1 MKHIVLFLK
10 GIAIGIANMIAG
22 LSGGTIA
29 YILGIYEE
37 FISALANLTKKFWP
51 NFLYLLKVG
60 IGIVLGIVLAAKVLN
75 IMFARILLETVV
87 FFAALVLGGIFMDR
101 KNLKLEED
109 EKSKSYKYIIGFILA
124 FLLVIGLT
132 IVNVIVLKNPQ
143 TPDDRF
149 IEVGFKEMVILFFS
163 MMLATLA
170 MIFPGISGSL
180 MFMILGVY
188 YPILNAI
195 SDLTVFSN
203 YSTEGFIL
211 NELLIILPMLLGG
224 VISLLFLSK
233 PIKWVFN
240 KYHKITL
247 YVISGF
253 VIASVIA
260 IFVLNFDGIK
270 ESFKIWH
277 LLLSIFVSLPLG
289 FGLSYLLH
297 RFGNKPEIK
306 EEK

>member
-60 IGIVLGIVLAAKVLN
+60 IGIALGIILAAKVLN

-109 EKSKSYKYIIGFILA
+109 EKSKSYKYIIGFTLA

-132 IVNVIVLKNPQ
+132 IVNVIVLK
-143 TPDDRF
+143 
-149 IEVGFKEMVILFFS
+149 
-163 MMLATLA
+163 TLKLQ
-170 MIFPGISGSL
+170 MIDLWRLDLKRWLYYSSL
-180 MFMILGVY
+180 
-188 YPILNAI
+188 
-195 SDLTVFSN
+195 
-203 YSTEGFIL
+203 
-211 NELLIILPMLLGG
+211 
-224 VISLLFLSK
+224 
-233 PIKWVFN
+233 
-240 KYHKITL
+240 
-247 YVISGF
+247 
-253 VIASVIA
+253 
-260 IFVLNFDGIK
+260 
-270 ESFKIWH
+270 
-277 LLLSIFVSLPLG
+277 
-289 FGLSYLLH
+289 
-297 RFGNKPEIK
+297 
-306 EEK
+306 